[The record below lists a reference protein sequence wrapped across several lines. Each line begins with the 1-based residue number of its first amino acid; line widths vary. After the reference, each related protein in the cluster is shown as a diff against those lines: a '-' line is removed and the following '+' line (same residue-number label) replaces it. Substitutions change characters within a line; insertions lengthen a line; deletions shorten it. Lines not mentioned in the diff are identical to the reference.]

1 MFLKKCARFICFQN
15 NVCNG
20 GTNVSA
26 QVVNN
31 VVFKY
36 VSSGDKIWFLGQ
48 VS

>member
-1 MFLKKCARFICFQN
+1 MFLKKWSRFICLQN
-15 NVCNG
+15 IVYNG

-26 QVVNN
+26 QGVNN

-36 VSSGDKIWFLGQ
+36 VSSGDKIWFWGQ

>member
-1 MFLKKCARFICFQN
+1 MFLKKYARFICLQN
-15 NVCNG
+15 NFYNG

-26 QVVNN
+26 QVVKN

-36 VSSGDKIWFLGQ
+36 VSSGDKIWFWGQ

>member
-1 MFLKKCARFICFQN
+1 MFLKKCARFICLQN
-15 NVCNG
+15 NVYNG

-36 VSSGDKIWFLGQ
+36 VSSGDKIWFWGQ